1 MGISKTFAAVAAL
14 SAVASATG
22 SSARSAVATYWGQS
36 GGSLR
41 SYCDTADTDYIPLG
55 FINYFPEQGNGW
67 PGSNYASSCWAS
79 TYTAPG
85 YNGVDNLLHNRLFN
99 HCPGIAQD
107 IQYCQSKGKKMLL
120 SLGGG
125 PNTYSLTG
133 KEDGESFADFLW
145 AAYGPS
151 TDEWTG
157 PRPFDP
163 LPGTEG
169 EGIAT
174 VVDGFDFDIEHP
186 DTDKSAGYIA
196 MINRLR
202 NYFPEGSNYL
212 ITGAPQCVVN
222 DANMDLMIQGA
233 KFDIIWVQFYNTD
246 GCAAR
251 DWVKLNP
258 NYEKTGV
265 ETTVPKDYPFGGFSY
280 DAWLK
285 RLQAPGSKSKNAK
298 LSIGVLGTSNTDRT
312 VSIDYYLS
320 SAQLKPLIDEYY
332 CHDNF
337 GGFMIWDAV
346 SAGNNKDANGV
357 TYQAQIKNLLLARE
371 AKGCAKPTSTVSST
385 TAKST
390 STSSTKAPVT
400 TSTDEP
406 ITTGPLTTGPSTT
419 AVPTSTGHWGN
430 NTISDSPT
438 LTSTIL
444 RTTVYTVTSCAP
456 TVTNCPLG
464 HLTTATLTDYTTWC
478 PGNPTITSAPTTTG
492 AAKPTKSGKA
502 STVYTTIIHTI
513 TACPPSVTNCPAN
526 EKTTSVATETKALY
540 TTICDEETTLQTA
553 PVATGGIKAV
563 GTGSAVIPQAPFVG
577 STGRVG
583 GSVFA
588 AAVVGVLAL
597 LM

>member
-14 SAVASATG
+14 SAVASAAG
-22 SSARSAVATYWGQS
+22 SSARSAVATYWGQT
-36 GGSLR
+36 GGTLR
-41 SYCDTADTDYIPLG
+41 DYCDTADTDYIPVG
-55 FINYFPEQGNGW
+55 FIDYFPAQGNGW
-67 PGSNYASSCWAS
+67 PGSNYGSSCWAT

-85 YNGVDNLLHNRLFN
+85 YNGVDDPLNNRLLD
-99 HCPGIAQD
+99 HCTGMAQD
-107 IQYCQSKGKKMLL
+107 IQYCQSKGKKILL

-133 KEDGESFADFLW
+133 KEDGEAFADFLW
-145 AAYGPS
+145 AAYGPP
-151 TDEWTG
+151 TLEWVG

-174 VVDGFDFDIEHP
+174 IVDGFDFDIEHP
-186 DTDKSAGYIA
+186 DTDNSVGYIA

-202 NYFPEGSNYL
+202 SYFPDGGYL

-222 DANMDLMIQGA
+222 DVNMDLMIQGA
-233 KFDIIWVQFYNTD
+233 QFDIIWVQFYNTD

-258 NYEKTGV
+258 DYATTGV
-265 ETTVPKDYPFGGFSY
+265 ETTVPEQYPHGGFSY

-298 LSIGVLGTSNTDRT
+298 LSIGVLGAPNMDPT
-312 VSIDYYLS
+312 IPIEYYLS
-320 SAQLKPLIDEYY
+320 ADQLKPLIDEYY

-346 SAGNNKDANGV
+346 FAGNNNDQNGV
-357 TYQAQIKNLLLARE
+357 NFLAQIKNLLVARE
-371 AKGCAKPTSTVSST
+371 AKGCAAPTSTIS
-385 TAKST
+385 
-390 STSSTKAPVT
+390 SSTKAPVT
-400 TSTDEP
+400 TSTVSSSTKAP
-406 ITTGPLTTGPSTT
+406 VTTSTPGPLTTGPSTT
-419 AVPTSTGHWGN
+419 AVTTSTGHWGN

-464 HLTTATLTDYTTWC
+464 HVTTATLTDYTTWC
-478 PGNPTITSAPTTTG
+478 PGNPTITPAPTTTS
-492 AAKPTKSGKA
+492 AAKPTKSGKP

-526 EKTTSVATETKALY
+526 EKTTSVVTETKAIY

-553 PVATGGIKAV
+553 IPTGGIKAV
-563 GTGSAVIPQAPFVG
+563 GTGSPTIPQTPFVG
-577 STGRVG
+577 SAGRVG

-588 AAVVGVLAL
+588 AAVVSVFAL

>member
-14 SAVASATG
+14 SAVASAAG
-22 SSARSAVATYWGQS
+22 SSARSAVATYWGQT
-36 GGSLR
+36 GGTLR
-41 SYCDTADTDYIPLG
+41 DYCDTADTDYIPVG
-55 FINYFPEQGNGW
+55 FIDYFPAQGNGW
-67 PGSNYASSCWAS
+67 PGSNYGSSCWAS

-85 YNGVDNLLHNRLFN
+85 YNGVDDPLHNRLLD
-99 HCPGIAQD
+99 HCTGMAQD
-107 IQYCQSKGKKMLL
+107 IQYCQSKGKKILL

-133 KEDGESFADFLW
+133 KKDGEAFADFLW
-145 AAYGPS
+145 AAYGPP
-151 TDEWTG
+151 TVEWVG

-174 VVDGFDFDIEHP
+174 IVDGFDFDIEHP
-186 DTDKSAGYIA
+186 DTDNSVGYIA

-202 NYFPEGSNYL
+202 SYFPDGGYL

-233 KFDIIWVQFYNTD
+233 QFDIIWVQFYNTD

-258 NYEKTGV
+258 DYATTGV
-265 ETTVPKDYPFGGFSY
+265 ETTVPKEYPHGGFSY

-298 LSIGVLGTSNTDRT
+298 LSIGVLGAPNMDPT
-312 VSIDYYLS
+312 IPIEYYLS
-320 SAQLKPLIDEYY
+320 ADQLKPLIDEYY

-346 SAGNNKDANGV
+346 FAGKNKDQNGV
-357 TYQAQIKNLLLARE
+357 NFLAQIKNLLVARE
-371 AKGCAKPTSTVSST
+371 AKGCAAPTSTVS
-385 TAKST
+385 
-390 STSSTKAPVT
+390 SSTKAPVT
-400 TSTDEP
+400 TSTVSSSTKAP
-406 ITTGPLTTGPSTT
+406 VTTSTPGPLTTGPSTT
-419 AVPTSTGHWGN
+419 AVTTSTGHWGN

-464 HLTTATLTDYTTWC
+464 HVTTATLTDYTTWC
-478 PGNPTITSAPTTTG
+478 PGNPTITPAPTTTS
-492 AAKPTKSGKA
+492 AAKPTKSGKP

-526 EKTTSVATETKALY
+526 EKTTSVVTETKAIY

-553 PVATGGIKAV
+553 IPTGGIKAV
-563 GTGSAVIPQAPFVG
+563 GTGSPTIPQTPFVG
-577 STGRVG
+577 GGGRVG

>member
-1 MGISKTFAAVAAL
+1 
-14 SAVASATG
+14 
-22 SSARSAVATYWGQS
+22 
-36 GGSLR
+36 
-41 SYCDTADTDYIPLG
+41 
-55 FINYFPEQGNGW
+55 
-67 PGSNYASSCWAS
+67 
-79 TYTAPG
+79 
-85 YNGVDNLLHNRLFN
+85 
-99 HCPGIAQD
+99 
-107 IQYCQSKGKKMLL
+107 
-120 SLGGG
+120 
-125 PNTYSLTG
+125 
-133 KEDGESFADFLW
+133 
-145 AAYGPS
+145 
-151 TDEWTG
+151 
-157 PRPFDP
+157 
-163 LPGTEG
+163 
-169 EGIAT
+169 
-174 VVDGFDFDIEHP
+174 
-186 DTDKSAGYIA
+186 

-202 NYFPEGSNYL
+202 SYFPEGSNYL

-233 KFDIIWVQFYNTD
+233 QFDIIWVQFYNTD
-246 GCAAR
+246 GCAVR

-258 NYEKTGV
+258 DYAKTGV
-265 ETTVPKDYPFGGFSY
+265 ETTVPKLYPHGGFSY

-298 LSIGVLGTSNTDRT
+298 LSIGVLGTPNTDPT
-312 VSIDYYLS
+312 VLIDYYLS
-320 SAQLKPLIDEYY
+320 ADQLKPLIDEYY

-346 SAGNNKDANGV
+346 SAGNNKDKNGV
-357 TYQAQIKNLLLARE
+357 TYQAQIKNLLVARE

-385 TAKST
+385 TK

-400 TSTDEP
+400 T
-406 ITTGPLTTGPSTT
+406 GPST

-464 HLTTATLTDYTTWC
+464 HVTTATLTDYTTWC

-492 AAKPTKSGKA
+492 AAIPTKSGKP

-526 EKTTSVATETKALY
+526 EKTTSVVTETKALY
-540 TTICDEETTLQTA
+540 TTIYDMETTLQTA
-553 PVATGGIKAV
+553 PAATGGIKAV
-563 GTGSAVIPQAPFVG
+563 GTGGATIPQTTPFAG
-577 STGRVG
+577 GAGRVG